1 MQALS
6 QEAAA
11 EIEELLVRQS
21 SEREQALLREFLA
34 VNRRTVRPVLALSDD
49 FIMTNDAADRSLDT
63 ADHVIVREK
72 AADLM
77 SARHDTTGEV
87 ILSGGQTVR
96 LRCRPVLSP
105 TGRAGAVV
113 EVSFAEGG
121 GRRHGADH
129 RTAEP
134 LPGLVGHSPAWL
146 EASLQVET
154 HCRART
160 SLLVEG
166 EAGVGKLAMV
176 AAAHRRWYGDG
187 RFTVVDLLDPAE
199 DLATVAV
206 EGTLVLRHLDQA
218 NPAVLQQLAEVL
230 PRLAEGE
237 LWVVG
242 TAGCDGDVQ
251 RRLDGLLPYFKESV
265 TLPPLRHRI
274 EDVRELV
281 PHLLQRHAVD
291 RHISVGPEAMQT
303 LLRVAWPGNVAELE
317 HALRSALAR
326 RHTGQITVA
335 DLPESCHVT
344 SRRVLSEWECLERD
358 AIVRSLKESGGDKLK
373 AAARLGISRAT
384 IYRKI
389 RTFGIIIDDRAE
401 ENR

>member
-1 MQALS
+1 
-6 QEAAA
+6 
-11 EIEELLVRQS
+11 
-21 SEREQALLREFLA
+21 
-34 VNRRTVRPVLALSDD
+34 
-49 FIMTNDAADRSLDT
+49 
-63 ADHVIVREK
+63 
-72 AADLM
+72 M

-87 ILSGGQTVR
+87 ILSRGQTVR
-96 LRCRPVLSP
+96 LRCRAVLSP

-121 GRRHGADH
+121 GRRHVADH
-129 RTAEP
+129 RAAEP

-146 EASLQVET
+146 EASMQVET

-160 SLLVEG
+160 PLLVEG
-166 EAGVGKLAMV
+166 ETGVGKLALV
-176 AAAHRRWYGDG
+176 AAAHRRWYGEE
-187 RFTVVDLLDPAE
+187 RFTVVDLLESVEELQERLSAD
-199 DLATVAV
+199 AV

-218 NPAVLQQLAEVL
+218 STDALQQLAVAL
-230 PRLAEGE
+230 PRLQEGQ

-242 TAGCDGDVQ
+242 TVRSDIDVE
-251 RRLDGLLPYFKESV
+251 RRLDGVLPYFRESV
-265 TLPPLRHRI
+265 PVPPLRHRI

-291 RHISVGPEAMQT
+291 RHISMGPDAMQT

-358 AIVRSLKESGGDKLK
+358 AIVRALKESGGDKIK
-373 AAARLGISRAT
+373 AAVRLGISRAT

-389 RTFGIIIDDRAE
+389 RTFGIMVDVDSEHAE
-401 ENR
+401 EERPGS